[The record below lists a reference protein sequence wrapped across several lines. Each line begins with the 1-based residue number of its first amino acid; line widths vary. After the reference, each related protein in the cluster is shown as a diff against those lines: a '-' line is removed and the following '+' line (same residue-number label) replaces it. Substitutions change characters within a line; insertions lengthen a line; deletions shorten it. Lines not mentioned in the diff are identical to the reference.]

1 MQFIDKAFALRAL
14 LLCMLLNACAGN
26 IQAPVSSR
34 GEPVQTAPA
43 PSPQQPKQTNVIQ
56 KNTVQHIVT
65 RGDTLYSIAWN
76 YGFDYRDVAQWN
88 SITSP
93 YVIYPGQVIRLQTPQ
108 QSETRPLTSETQPL
122 TPGPI
127 VIKKSTEKINVTI
140 KNGTSIK
147 QVESVQKK
155 SEIEPVSGP
164 IRWIWPT
171 QGTIIKSDTPIS
183 KKGIDIAGQIGQQ
196 INASAPG
203 EVVYSGSGLLGYGRL
218 NIIKHNDTYLSAYAH
233 NSQLM
238 VKEGDQV
245 SAGQQI
251 AQMGQTNNG
260 RTVLHF
266 EIRKN
271 GQPENP
277 LNYLPEL

>member
-1 MQFIDKAFALRAL
+1 MQYIGKAFALRAL
-14 LLCMLLNACAGN
+14 LICMLLNACTGN
-26 IQAPVSSR
+26 IHAPVSSR
-34 GEPVQTAPA
+34 DEPAHTLPA
-43 PSPQQPKQTNVIQ
+43 PSPQQQEQANVVQ
-56 KNTVQHIVT
+56 NHAVQHIVT

-88 SITSP
+88 GITSP
-93 YVIYPGQVIRLQTPQ
+93 YVIYPGQVIRLQKPL
-108 QSETRPLTSETQPL
+108 QSGTRPLTSETQPL

-127 VIKKSTEKINVTI
+127 VIKKSTEKTDVTI
-140 KNGTSIK
+140 KNETAVK
-147 QVESVQKK
+147 QEKTVQKK
-155 SEIEPVSGP
+155 SEMEPASGP

-218 NIIKHNDTYLSAYAH
+218 IIIKHNDTYLSAYAH
-233 NSQLM
+233 NRQLM

-260 RTVLHF
+260 RTLLHF